1 MNASSEC
8 ASASGDAATARVAD
22 ATAPLTT
29 DTLDLLRAWSRLL
42 NLELALAQRSLRWLL
57 VGTLAV
63 PVVGLG
69 AWLGLCTLLVA
80 VAHIYTDNWLLAVL
94 IGAGAQFLALGLMLQ
109 QLRRWMRDLT
119 LPESRAALARAAERI
134 CHEPR

>member
-8 ASASGDAATARVAD
+8 ASASGDATTARVDD
-22 ATAPLTT
+22 ASVPLTT
-29 DTLDLLRAWSRLL
+29 GTRDLLRAGSRLL

-69 AWLGLCTLLVA
+69 AWLGLCALLVA

-109 QLRRWMRDLT
+109 QLRRWVRDLT

-134 CHEPR
+134 HEPR